1 MNVETIAV
9 EREEALRM
17 WQKYQTH
24 KHNENKI
31 DAEIERTYKL
41 IAQGKVLIAALGAIV
56 TAGVNEAGQPKLAI
70 GRADQK
76 WTFCHLSYDGGA
88 IMFSGNVDRWNRHLY
103 PHAHMSASLRFDF
116 KEGTFPRT
124 ERGRQ
129 LQALIPHI
137 PPEIRPRRGLQNYHV
152 LYEAEWRRAV
162 PVDPMLVR
170 RVGKSD
176 LWIVLGVWELT
187 AVERAVL
194 AGQLG
199 RQ

>member
-1 MNVETIAV
+1 MDVETITV
-9 EREEALRM
+9 ERTEAIRM

-24 KHNENKI
+24 KHNQNKI

-41 IAQGKVLIAALGAIV
+41 IAEGKVLIDALGAIAN
-56 TAGVNEAGQPKLAI
+56 AGVNEAGQPKLAI

-76 WTFCHLSYDGGA
+76 WTFCHLAYDGSA
-88 IMFSGNVDRWNRHLY
+88 IMFAGDVDRWNQHPY
-103 PHAHMSASLRFDF
+103 PHSRMAATLRYEF
-116 KEGTFPRT
+116 KADTFPRL
-124 ERGRQ
+124 ERARH

-152 LYEAEWRRAV
+152 LYEAEWRKAV

-170 RVGKSD
+170 RMGKSD
-176 LWIVLGVWELT
+176 MWIVLGVWELT

-194 AGQLG
+194 AGQL
-199 RQ
+199 Q